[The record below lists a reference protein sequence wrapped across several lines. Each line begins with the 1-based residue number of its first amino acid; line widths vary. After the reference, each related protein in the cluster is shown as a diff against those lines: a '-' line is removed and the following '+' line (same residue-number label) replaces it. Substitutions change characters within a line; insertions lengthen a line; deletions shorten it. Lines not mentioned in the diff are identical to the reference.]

1 MKKSKLTA
9 ALLALAL
16 LSGCSQQSAIS
27 GEASQQSAIE
37 SVTQSAEES
46 ETPSIEDSAA
56 QSDESSE
63 TQSAEESETEST
75 EGTYME
81 KCEEMLT
88 ELAPKEILIERDGIE
103 YPKFEKYT
111 YYSSTAERD
120 TPVNVLLPTDYS
132 EDKEYPVVYIL
143 HGYYDSQDWMTRD
156 IVHISTMLTNLI
168 VDGEAKEMIV
178 VCPYIF
184 CSKEL
189 PSCTGMDDKNTLAYD
204 NFINDM
210 MTDLMPFINK
220 TFSVSE
226 KREDT
231 AITGFSMGGRESL
244 FIGISHPEIFG
255 YIGAVCAAPG
265 LVNGTGSPWQL
276 EREQLTFGDIKPKLL
291 LLSASNS
298 DGTVGNNPAQ
308 YRAMFIRNGEELV
321 WHLMSNTGH
330 DPSSVTPHLYNY
342 FRMIFN

>member
-1 MKKSKLTA
+1 MKKSKLTVV
-9 ALLALAL
+9 LPALAL
-16 LSGCSQQSAIS
+16 LSGCSRQSAIS
-27 GEASQQSAIE
+27 GVATQQSVIE
-37 SVTQSAEES
+37 SEIQSVESSDTQSAEES
-46 ETPSIEDSAA
+46 G
-56 QSDESSE
+56 
-63 TQSAEESETEST
+63 TQSNNVGET

-81 KCEEMLT
+81 KCEEMLV

-111 YYSSTAERD
+111 YYSSTAQRD

-132 EDKEYPVVYIL
+132 EDKEYPIVYIL
-143 HGYYDSQDWMTRD
+143 HGYYDNQDWMTRE
-156 IVHISTMLTNLI
+156 IVHIGTMLTNLI
-168 VDGEAKEMIV
+168 ADGEAKEMIV

-189 PSCTGMDDKNTLAYD
+189 PYCTGMDDTNTLAYD

-265 LVNGTGSPWQL
+265 LVNGTGYPWQL
-276 EREQLTFGDIKPKLL
+276 EKTQLTFGDTKPKLL
-291 LLSASNS
+291 LLSASSS

-308 YRAMFIRNGEELV
+308 YRAMFLKNGEELV

-342 FRMIFN
+342 FRMIFK